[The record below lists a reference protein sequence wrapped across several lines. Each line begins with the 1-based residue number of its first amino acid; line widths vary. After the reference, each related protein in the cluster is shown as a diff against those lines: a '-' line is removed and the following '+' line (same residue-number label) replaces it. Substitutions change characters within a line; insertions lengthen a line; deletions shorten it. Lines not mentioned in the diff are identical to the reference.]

1 MSRFRRNRLAEL
13 QVDGRVIRQHEIEAS
28 RNGICR
34 RRRRGFVISGPRPR
48 GLRRGAKR
56 RLSAGPVFEQDKAPF
71 PYVSGL
77 PVGGTHAEET
87 LVAPGDLNLLAA
99 LPYSSAKQATRE
111 GEGPRALCKKV
122 RSFKKRHARAGI
134 APCTRMRTLRCDMAL
149 TPALFGVCLI
159 S

>member
-1 MSRFRRNRLAEL
+1 MRLLGSDSVTTPSADAPPGITQSPSRTTSSATTKSTTSPTCAVSEETVLLSFKWMGVLLGNVRSKPA
-13 QVDGRVIRQHEIEAS
+13 G
-28 RNGICR
+28 NGICR
-34 RRRRGFVISGPRPR
+34 RRRRGFVISGPRSR

-99 LPYSSAKQATRE
+99 LQSP
-111 GEGPRALCKKV
+111 
-122 RSFKKRHARAGI
+122 
-134 APCTRMRTLRCDMAL
+134 
-149 TPALFGVCLI
+149 
-159 S
+159 